1 MGSGVEN
8 LGSGLRRLNPGLG
21 SGDGIRIRGWD
32 PGVGSRW
39 DPVFM
44 GSGVKNLG
52 SGGRVRGWDPGG
64 IRGRGI

>member
-21 SGDGIRIRGWD
+21 SGDGIRGWD
-32 PGVGSRW
+32 PGVGSGW

-44 GSGVKNLG
+44 GSGVENLG
-52 SGGRVRGWDPGG
+52 SGGRVRGWDPGVGSGGG
-64 IRGRGI
+64 IRG